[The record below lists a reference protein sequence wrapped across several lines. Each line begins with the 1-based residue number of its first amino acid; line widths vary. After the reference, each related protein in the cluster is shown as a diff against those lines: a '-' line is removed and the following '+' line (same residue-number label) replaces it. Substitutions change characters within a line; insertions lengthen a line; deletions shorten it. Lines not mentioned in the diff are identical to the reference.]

1 MTELSVRQIAVAL
14 TGRPYD
20 PAAELRLLSLFR
32 SEPPDCGEAKSEAV
46 RQPCAELR
54 QGNGDGKLARVA

>member
-20 PAAELRLLSLFR
+20 PVAELRLLSLFR
-32 SEPPDCGEAKSEAV
+32 SEPPDHGEVESEAM
-46 RQPCAELR
+46 QPYAELR
-54 QGNGDGKLARVA
+54 QSNGPRKLAGVA

>member
-20 PAAELRLLSLFR
+20 PVAELRLLSLFQ
-32 SEPPDCGEAKSEAV
+32 SEPPDRGEVESEAM
-46 RQPCAELR
+46 RQPCGDL
-54 QGNGDGKLARVA
+54 QSNGDRKLAGVA